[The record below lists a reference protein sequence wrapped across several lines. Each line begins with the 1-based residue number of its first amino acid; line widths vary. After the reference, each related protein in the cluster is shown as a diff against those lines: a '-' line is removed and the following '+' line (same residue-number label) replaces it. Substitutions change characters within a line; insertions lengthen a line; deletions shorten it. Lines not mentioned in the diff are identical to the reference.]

1 MSQPAAPEQEQPAER
16 CMRMCGSALFPHLQ
30 QPSRLALRAACRA
43 GRDAVDANTKKLEVT
58 YYTPIPSAHAEPDS
72 MQPMPAASFYARL
85 HGVRELRAAAMPLHQ
100 LTGLPPSLAKLCVWH
115 NLGADPNAC
124 MEASEQL
131 QRSLCRGVALLPG
144 VASTLHTLE
153 LTRCTFSD
161 KGAAALAAA
170 LSQLRC
176 LRHLRVWEVEVKEGV
191 WEVEVKERVWEVVV
205 KEGAGVATEGAAGP
219 DVDLAGAGRLAR
231 GGSDGGVGGAG
242 AGLGAAGAGATGSGA
257 GAGHSAAGEAEQPG
271 TREAGTGQAGAGAG
285 AGQPGA
291 GAGQSGTGDA
301 TDGGVSVGAG
311 EVVRRRARPYDTF
324 LPALPSLPQ
333 LQRLDLGTTWGAGA
347 QHWGPDAACA
357 LAPALAALTR
367 LTALQLACLALRC
380 EGAAALAPALRAL
393 SPTLVELNLFADNI
407 GRDRLNGRP
416 EGSEAFDDFA
426 GALAG
431 LTGLRSLN
439 LGANDIGE
447 TPGSAAVLAAL
458 SGLTGLTVRWIGG
471 RGRGRAGEGG
481 RREGRRGQ
489 RLGGSAGCAEWSNVT
504 DGEAEDR
511 E

>member
-1 MSQPAAPEQEQPAER
+1 
-16 CMRMCGSALFPHLQ
+16 MRMCGSALFPHLQ

-43 GRDAVDANTKKLEVT
+43 GRDAVDANTKRLEVT
-58 YYTPIPSAHAEPDS
+58 YYTPIPAAHADPDS
-72 MQPMPAASFYARL
+72 MPLMPAASFYARL

-115 NLGADPNAC
+115 NLGGDPNAC

-153 LTRCTFSD
+153 LTRCTFSEQ
-161 KGAAALAAA
+161 GAAALAAA
-170 LSQLRC
+170 LSQLLC
-176 LRHLRVWEVEVKEGV
+176 LRHL
-191 WEVEVKERVWEVVV
+191 RVWEVVV
-205 KEGAGVATEGAAGP
+205 KEGAVVASEGAVGP

-231 GGSDGGVGGAG
+231 GGLDGVAGGAG
-242 AGLGAAGAGATGSGA
+242 AGLGAAGAGVTGSGA

-271 TREAGTGQAGAGAG
+271 TREAGTGQAGAAGAG
-285 AGQPGA
+285 AGHSGA
-291 GAGQSGTGDA
+291 GAAPPGTGDA
-301 TDGGVSVGAG
+301 TAGGGGACAG

-357 LAPALAALTR
+357 LAPALAALSQ

-471 RGRGRAGEGG
+471 RGRGRAWGCGGMWGE
-481 RREGRRGQ
+481 EWAEA
-489 RLGGSAGCAEWSNVT
+489 RLRC
-504 DGEAEDR
+504 
-511 E
+511 